1 MTKKRPFAAPSD
13 LEPGLA
19 RAHEYWR
26 GLRRGQADIPFADD
40 VKLSALQEADIDL
53 MVIDVFERPTR
64 FRITIAGRRIAG
76 QYGQL
81 VEGLFADEMVPQPPL
96 DYLLSQCSA
105 TFEGREPTFYR
116 NTSSCHSRL
125 MLPLW
130 GDGHINALLVAVS
143 FN

>member
-1 MTKKRPFAAPSD
+1 MTKKGPFAAPSD

-19 RAHEYWR
+19 RVHEYWR
-26 GLRRGQADIPFADD
+26 SLRRGQADIPFADD
-40 VKLSALQEADIDL
+40 VKLSVLQDADVDL
-53 MVIDVFERPTR
+53 MVIDVFEHPTR
-64 FRITIAGRRIAG
+64 FRITIAGRRITS

-105 TFEGREPTFYR
+105 TVEGREPTFYR
-116 NTSSCHSRL
+116 GTSSSHSRL

-130 GDGHINALLVAVS
+130 GDRHINVLLVAVS